1 MMPHLVL
8 ARAARAGMTTSSPS
22 LLASTSSDLSGGKQL
37 IKGRGGWVEGRG
49 GGGGGG
55 GGEEEEEEKVR
66 RLGHLE
72 TSSRALSKKP
82 WSLSLVET
90 RRCTWRRGGGGEG
103 GGGEGEGGGGE
114 GGGWRRKEEVEERR
128 RSDTSSS
135 SLLPHLC
142 KLLIDLRV
150 RLLLR
155 RDVGQE
161 EMGREAR
168 GIKEGWG

>member
-90 RRCTWRRGGGGEG
+90 RRCTWRRGGGG
-103 GGGEGEGGGGE
+103 GGEEEG
-114 GGGWRRKEEVEERR
+114 RR
-128 RSDTSSS
+128 RPLGTVVSSHSTLALCSPSVCGDS
-135 SLLPHLC
+135 SALLLC
-142 KLLIDLRV
+142 KYNYLQLHF
-150 RLLLR
+150 R
-155 RDVGQE
+155 RQP
-161 EMGREAR
+161 
-168 GIKEGWG
+168 

>member
-90 RRCTWRRGGGGEG
+90 RRCTWRRGGGG
-103 GGGEGEGGGGE
+103 GGEEEG
-114 GGGWRRKEEVEERR
+114 RR
-128 RSDTSSS
+128 R
-135 SLLPHLC
+135 
-142 KLLIDLRV
+142 
-150 RLLLR
+150 
-155 RDVGQE
+155 
-161 EMGREAR
+161 
-168 GIKEGWG
+168 